1 MQVKSFLINVSVL
14 LVTLL
19 LFSVVVEFFSR
30 FSSEGCDNIRRAG
43 SSDTFDSIAGWTDYK
58 NSMYRVRTT
67 EYDNVIRV
75 NSEDLTMMN
84 GFFRRG
90 MKLVSL
96 HWVILYSGCWCEE
109 RSSIY

>member
-1 MQVKSFLINVSVL
+1 MCLFFSSRCFCF
-14 LVTLL
+14 LL
-19 LFSVVVEFFSR
+19 LSSFSLV

-75 NSEDLTMMN
+75 NSED
-84 GFFRRG
+84 FDDDE
-90 MKLVSL
+90 
-96 HWVILYSGCWCEE
+96 WVLQKGE
-109 RSSIY
+109 